1 MHTHAIKKK
10 HVLSCTAHSVYIAF
24 HSTNRKNIRPSVHP
38 SIHKCMH
45 SYATKQYNMS
55 LPITRM
61 PYACC
66 CVPIPIHPASQ
77 GTCCTHD
84 MLNISKYV
92 CMCIKGIRCTTCTTC
107 LAHHTLLHCFGSNH
121 MVDLLHWSIEHRI
134 FKLPFL
140 DIYKETNLDKW
151 DTHFHT
157 NMHTYLHLYI
167 EPQMHVRAYTCTG
180 AHAKGPYLI
189 ASENTCLLNPV
200 DLYSMFFY
208 TYTPPST
215 LNSAK
220 NYWRTRDQ
228 GEEYA
233 RTWWHNTDTGWQD
246 TRLRHWTSK
255 DIHNTDTHTHIH
267 THTHMHWLHNI
278 NDSTRYETLHVF
290 VQNDDTPKEQM
301 QQEDQHI
308 ALLSLTYFVD

>member
-1 MHTHAIKKK
+1 MYYYVLHT
-10 HVLSCTAHSVYIAF
+10 LCTSHSIQPIERISAHQ
-24 HSTNRKNIRPSVHP
+24 
-38 SIHKCMH
+38 SIKCMH

-84 MLNISKYV
+84 MLNMCV
-92 CMCIKGIRCTTCTTC
+92 WLCMCIKGIRCTTCTTC

-167 EPQMHVRAYTCTG
+167 EPRMHVRAYTCTG

-200 DLYSMFFY
+200 STFFY

-220 NYWRTRDQ
+220 NYCTHKGSRRRVCKNLMTQYW
-228 GEEYA
+228 Y
-233 RTWWHNTDTGWQD
+233 WLTGYK
-246 TRLRHWTSK
+246 TSAL
-255 DIHNTDTHTHIH
+255 DIEGYSQHTHTYTHIH
-267 THTHMHWLHNI
+267 TCTDCI
-278 NDSTRYETLHVF
+278 
-290 VQNDDTPKEQM
+290 
-301 QQEDQHI
+301 I
-308 ALLSLTYFVD
+308 I